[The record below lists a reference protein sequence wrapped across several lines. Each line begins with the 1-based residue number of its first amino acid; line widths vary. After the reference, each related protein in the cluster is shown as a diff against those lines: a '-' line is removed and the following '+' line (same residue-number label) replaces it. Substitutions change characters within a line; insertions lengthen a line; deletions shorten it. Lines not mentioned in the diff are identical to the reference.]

1 MPETRNKLSRVPSK
15 PPVLPP
21 LLIHSSPY
29 HAIDFQDFQE
39 DNNDITWSLNDDA
52 SGKNGK
58 LKAVQEPKFPPQ
70 KAVRFDLRPHP
81 KTTRQPLNSI
91 LMAFSSSSGA
101 VAPEQSSSQD
111 AKIPFTL
118 LSNDGDKVYEAYDG
132 EEYEEIIH
140 TRNGPK
146 RFNDNLWDLPWRK
159 HGKLTRKFW
168 FVFLISISVLI
179 FIILTTGVV
188 CLLVFWH
195 DN

>member
-29 HAIDFQDFQE
+29 HAIDFQDFHE
-39 DNNDITWSLNDDA
+39 DNDDITWSLNGDTP
-52 SGKNGK
+52 GKKGK
-58 LKAVQEPKFPPQ
+58 LKVVQEPKFPPQ

-91 LMAFSSSSGA
+91 LMAFSSSSSA
-101 VAPEQSSSQD
+101 VAPEQSSSLD

-118 LSNDGDKVYEAYDG
+118 LSNDGNNFYEVYDG
-132 EEYEEIIH
+132 EEHGENIH
-140 TRNGPK
+140 ARNGLK
-146 RFNDNLWDLPWRK
+146 TDNLWGLPWRE

-168 FVFLISISVLI
+168 FVFLLSIAVLI
-179 FIILTTGVV
+179 ITAGVI

-195 DN
+195 DD